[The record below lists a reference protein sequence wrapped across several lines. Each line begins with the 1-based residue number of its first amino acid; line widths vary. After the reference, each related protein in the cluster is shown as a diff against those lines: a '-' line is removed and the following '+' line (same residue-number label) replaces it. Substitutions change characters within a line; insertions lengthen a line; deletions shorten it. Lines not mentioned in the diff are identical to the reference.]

1 MADLVTQLEHL
12 EEMIMQAKAMPLSSS
27 VLLNRDELLDLVKEM
42 RIAVPEEIKQARF
55 VVRDR
60 EELLAKARVRAE
72 EIVETARA
80 EQAQL
85 TSEESV
91 VAAAHD
97 EAGRVVADAED
108 QAQRVRREAD
118 DYVDSRLEQLESVLR
133 RASDSMKQADESLE
147 TTVGQVSRGRRHIR
161 GEEA

>member
-1 MADLVTQLEHL
+1 MV
-12 EEMIMQAKAMPLSSS
+12 MQAKAMPLSSS

-42 RIAVPEEIKQARF
+42 RILVPDEIKQARF

-60 EELLAKARVRAE
+60 EELLANARVRAE
-72 EIVETARA
+72 EIVEAART
-80 EQAQL
+80 EQTQL

-97 EAGRVVADAED
+97 EAGRIVADAEE
-108 QAQRVRREAD
+108 QAHRVRRETD

-133 RASDSMKQADESLE
+133 RANQSMKQADEALE
-147 TTVGQVSRGRRHIR
+147 STTGQVSRGRRHLR
-161 GEEA
+161 GEET